1 MDKTRG
7 GQPVRHVSPYFSLL
21 HRWSDFRELLFYLI

>member
-7 GQPVRHVSPYFSLL
+7 AQPVNHVSPYFSLL
-21 HRWSDFRELLFYLI
+21 YRRTGFRELLFYLI

>member
-7 GQPVRHVSPYFSLL
+7 AQPVRHGGPYFSLL
-21 HRWSDFRELLFYLI
+21 YQRSDFRELLFYLI